1 MTAGKE
7 WTDNGAVHEIHSLKR
22 RAAKATRAVPIPP
35 VLVSMLRDRMR
46 QFGVA
51 PDGRLFRNAAGKYI
65 DASAYG
71 ITWGRAR
78 EAVLTLDG
86 ACP

>member
-1 MTAGKE
+1 MVTAGKQ
-7 WTDNGAVHEIHSLKR
+7 WIDNGVVHEIHSLKR
-22 RAAKATRAVPIPP
+22 RATKATRAVPIPP
-35 VLVSMLRDRMR
+35 VLVFMLREHIR

-71 ITWGRAR
+71 IT
-78 EAVLTLDG
+78 
-86 ACP
+86 